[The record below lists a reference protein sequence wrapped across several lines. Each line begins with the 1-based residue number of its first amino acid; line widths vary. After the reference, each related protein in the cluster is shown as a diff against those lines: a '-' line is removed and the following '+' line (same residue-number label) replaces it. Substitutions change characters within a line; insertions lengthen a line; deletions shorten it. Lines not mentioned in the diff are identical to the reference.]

1 MVSFRKFMRLVPRT
15 IWPVGQDN
23 IRSEII
29 TACGTL
35 EGLYGQQQQGLGLP
49 VDEGVNL
56 NPDNAGLS
64 HFNTITTPLRSAAES
79 SIQEDFIALHGREK
93 VRAITTGMIDS
104 HAVLLSYQFS
114 HATHLV
120 NVAPR
125 LWLVTTPEHYA
136 VALQEGPGGVPRYA
150 LMVTKRSPVPIL
162 EVLR

>member
-1 MVSFRKFMRLVPRT
+1 MRLVPRT
-15 IWPVGQDN
+15 VWPVGYED

-49 VDEGVNL
+49 IGEGVNF

-64 HFNTITTPLRSAAES
+64 QFSTITTPLRSVAES

-93 VRAITTGMIDS
+93 VRAITTGLIDNHS
-104 HAVLLSYQFS
+104 VLLSYQFS

-120 NVAPR
+120 WIAPR

-136 VALQEGPGGVPRYA
+136 VALQEGLGGVPRYA
-150 LMVTKRSPVPIL
+150 LMATKRSPVPIL